1 MTMTGCTSYR
11 ELTAQQ
17 HDNFKSVFEKFLPE
31 IKPVRLV
38 EIGTAGGGT
47 TLAINDIMKTLGYSY
62 EFRSY
67 DIYEHPWY
75 HRLPEEGIDLRIE
88 NLFDQPY
95 RSFNPDAPDR
105 VQELINFIQSPGTTL
120 VMCDGGHKIA
130 EFELFSDIIKPG
142 DFIMAHDFSWTW
154 EIFLNE
160 IKEKIWDWCEISGE
174 NVAEAIARNRL
185 EPYMKDEF
193 QAVAWGCMRKP
204 NE

>member
-1 MTMTGCTSYR
+1 
-11 ELTAQQ
+11 
-17 HDNFKSVFEKFLPE
+17 
-31 IKPVRLV
+31 
-38 EIGTAGGGT
+38 
-47 TLAINDIMKTLGYSY
+47 MKTLGYSY

-95 RSFNPDAPDR
+95 KGFNWDERDR

-154 EIFLNE
+154 EIFQNE

-185 EPYMKDEF
+185 DPYMKDEF

>member
-1 MTMTGCTSYR
+1 MAITGCTSYR
-11 ELTAQQ
+11 ELSAQQ
-17 HDNFKSVFEKFLPE
+17 HDNFKSVFERFLPE
-31 IKPVRLV
+31 IRPARII

-47 TLAINDIMKTLGYSY
+47 TLAINDIMKTLGYPY

-75 HRLPEEGIDLRIE
+75 HRLPEEGVDLRIE

-95 RSFNPDAPDR
+95 RDFNWDDR
-105 VQELINFIQSPGTTL
+105 DRIQEVINFVQSPGTTL

-130 EFELFSDIIKPG
+130 EFNVFSDVIKSG

-154 EIFLNE
+154 DIFINE
-160 IKEKIWDWCEISGE
+160 IKGKVWDWCEISGE
-174 NVAEAIARNRL
+174 NVAEAIERNKL

-193 QAVAWGCMRKP
+193 QSVVWACMRKS
-204 NE
+204 

>member
-1 MTMTGCTSYR
+1 MAITGCTSYR
-11 ELTAQQ
+11 DLSAQQ
-17 HDNFKSVFEKFLPE
+17 HDNFKSVFERFLPE
-31 IKPVRLV
+31 IRPARII

-95 RSFNPDAPDR
+95 RDFNWDDR
-105 VQELINFIQSPGTTL
+105 DRIQEVINFVQSPGTTL

-130 EFELFSDIIKPG
+130 EFNLFSDVIKSG

-154 EIFLNE
+154 DIFINE
-160 IKEKIWDWCEISGE
+160 IKGKVWDWCEISGE
-174 NVAEAIARNRL
+174 NVAEAIERNRL

-193 QAVAWGCMRKP
+193 QSVVWGCMRKP
-204 NE
+204 